1 MPEISTWKKYQ
12 TLLAEV
18 KAEFKNV
25 VIPPEYDTIYQQTRN
40 RRKEIFIAK
49 LQQYRQEKREELA
62 LRNTEYKHIRVAT
75 DAKTLSTN
83 INIDTETG
91 RDIVVPEVETA
102 IQQLIARL
110 DKKQLGPGQTFAFL
124 VKLIYTDGNELGEL
138 FENIGHVVKR
148 MLEWWEKY
156 ETVDGYP
163 VAKIEI
169 KVIIADPDV
178 DVPPM
183 AFTQNDTQPAVNCV
197 LEECIRQTHKKKLK
211 KEEFKMFMTIQDIE
225 ALEAKHKINVFI
237 TDSFNKLWR
246 KPAIRYPKRSKS
258 QPVDVFIKCHNYHAS
273 KAKRFRIS
281 DVAIPAP
288 PSIKTASELISN
300 FYTPKTKTKDA
311 VVYLTSRE
319 IMNLHIDL
327 LKASTIHHCIDD
339 GYKLL
344 GLIVLNDKGKPI
356 DYKDGNLTKY
366 AFIDLC
372 DWSLSGYARRVFKT
386 SVKKKYVGMNHYQ
399 LQISDGTVYE
409 NIQKSQVPV
418 TVLFQ
423 QKAIGNIIQIDM
435 TRAYKNASIGNLD
448 IFPKQFYQGFPAAP
462 RNIRNIDQDLSP
474 LLLKQLSAL
483 GLGFALITFDQTEHI
498 ATGDIPLLHTGKP
511 HPKGETVLSLPALE
525 YYALFPG
532 VKVFVKQ
539 YYFSRHASHT
549 PFDEP
554 MAIFDQ
560 HLKDTEHHLKS
571 DEYRKIRQLGNLL
584 IGGLNKRHHRCKVFS
599 TSSMAEVQRFLSDD
613 TKRIHRFQTIDRYED
628 RIKFLDNADG
638 DDVVT
643 LHKEHIFYYQ
653 EKGEEVFE
661 SFNMTH
667 LSKYVLDYQKIA
679 LHHKTRQV
687 CKNNAKNLLCINTD
701 SITYI
706 APPTLDSPSEITRQE
721 LSSLWHTEATGTA
734 FYGYSNGVRA
744 VSDKK
749 AIVYQRHSGYKNEL
763 TLDQYKVLSDKHNLK
778 VYYHSKTY
786 ASAKEY
792 DTALESTPLPGQRL
806 HTLFRPAGYGKT
818 EFAKYISG
826 KESKFTQPAVNC
838 VLPDLPQYDPDDMI
852 LCATTHVARKLING
866 KYTLTGLIT
875 RLARGVLKDS
885 IANVKAILID
895 EVSMT
900 SAGQLNSLDG
910 LLRSVR
916 RINRPFGGLDIYLVG
931 HMKQLPNVDEDSKP
945 VTEHPLVKTIFTSL
959 NQYLPVN
966 HRQST
971 DTLFQSIL
979 DKIENYYEVGG
990 DAKSEHRA
998 RHVLPQILTAEELD
1012 ALTDRVVEEEPT
1024 RADYFATPLN
1034 YKNIVA
1040 ERYNREIGIIQPGEE
1055 VIIRFNRGKFCNGDR
1070 HLIKGVKEDPKKGR
1084 LVKING
1090 NWLEYDKYFQRQK
1103 DKSGK
1108 LEAFPKIQLA
1118 WSMTIHCSQGQT
1130 LDNVFLYAKTLNMNM
1145 LYVAMSRVRSLNN
1158 LYFANLF

>member
-1 MPEISTWKKYQ
+1 MTLKKKIWADYKKERDTGPLPQGWKPITWRTSKGEMEAALNALKAFRQAKK
-12 TLLAEV
+12 
-18 KAEFKNV
+18 
-25 VIPPEYDTIYQQTRN
+25 
-40 RRKEIFIAK
+40 
-49 LQQYRQEKREELA
+49 
-62 LRNTEYKHIRVAT
+62 EYKYIRVTT
-75 DAKTLSTN
+75 DAKTEST
-83 INIDTETG
+83 IKVIDTETEPH
-91 RDIVVPEVETA
+91 VVIPEITA
-102 IQQLIARL
+102 VV
-110 DKKQLGPGQTFAFL
+110 KKMLTSKKLEKKGQTITFL
-124 VKLIYTDGNELGEL
+124 VQLTYLDGTKYGRK
-138 FENIGHVVKR
+138 FDSIDAIPKH
-148 MLEWWEKY
+148 LEDRWEKY
-156 ETVDGYP
+156 KKQEGNP
-163 VAKIEI
+163 VVKIKI
-169 KVIIADPDV
+169 KIIITDPNPE
-178 DVPPM
+178 VPPM
-183 AFTQNDTQPAVNCV
+183 AFTNTQPAINCV
-197 LEECIRQTHKKKLK
+197 LDECIRQTHKKKLK
-211 KEEFKMFMTIQDIE
+211 NEEFKMFMTIQDIE
-225 ALEAKHKINVFI
+225 ALEAKYKINVFI

-246 KPAIRYPKRSKS
+246 KPDIRYPKRSKS

-273 KAKRFRIS
+273 RAKRFKVIDFAVPEEAKKRPKKSAS
-281 DVAIPAP
+281 DLV
-288 PSIKTASELISN
+288 SN
-300 FYTPKTKTKDA
+300 FYIPKELKKED
-311 VVYLTSRE
+311 VVYLTE
-319 IMNLHIDL
+319 TALMNLHIDL
-327 LKASTIHHCIDD
+327 LKASTIHHIVDN
-339 GYKLL
+339 GSKLL
-344 GLIVLNDKGKPI
+344 GFITLDTNAKPKQ
-356 DYKDGNLTKY
+356 YKDGSLTLY
-366 AFIDLC
+366 SFIGLC
-372 DWSLSGYARRVFKT
+372 DWSLSGYARRVFKE
-386 SVKKKYVGMNHYQ
+386 SVMGSTAKGATADYQ

-435 TRAYKNASIGNLD
+435 TQSYKNASIGNLD
-448 IFPKQFYQGFPAAP
+448 IFPKQFYRGFPAAP
-462 RNIRNIDQDLSP
+462 RNIVNINRRLSP

-483 GLGFALITFDQTEHI
+483 GLGFALISFDQTEYI
-498 ATGDIPLLHTGKP
+498 ATGDIPLLHTGRP

-560 HLKDTEHHLKS
+560 HLKDTEHHPKS

-584 IGGLNKRHHRCKVFS
+584 IGGLNKRHHHCKVFS
-599 TSSMAEVQRFLSDD
+599 TSSMAEAQRFLSDD
-613 TKRIHRFQTIDRYED
+613 TKRIHRFQTVDRFED
-628 RIKFLDNADG
+628 RIQFLDVGCTDNKI
-638 DDVVT
+638 T

-706 APPTLDSPSEITRQE
+706 APPVLGSPTDTQE
-721 LSSLWHTEATGTA
+721 LSSLWHTEAKGTE
-734 FYGYSNGVRA
+734 FYGFSNGVRA
-744 VSDKK
+744 ISDEKGL
-749 AIVYQRHSGYKNEL
+749 VYQRHSGYQNEL
-763 TLDQYKVLSDKHNLK
+763 TLGEYKVLSDKHNLK
-778 VYYHSKTY
+778 VYRYTKKY
-786 ASAKEY
+786 ELAQEY

-826 KESKFTQPAVNC
+826 KESKFTKQQS
-838 VLPDLPQYDPDDMI
+838 LPDLPQYDPDDMI
-852 LCATTHVARKLING
+852 LCGTTHVARKLING
-866 KYTLTGLIT
+866 KYTLAGLIT

-900 SAGQLNSLDG
+900 SSSQLHTLDR
-910 LLRSVR
+910 LLRR
-916 RINRPFGGLDIYLVG
+916 ARDLNRPFGGLDIYLVG

-945 VTEHPLVKTIFTSL
+945 VTEHPLVKSIFTSL

-979 DKIENYYEVGG
+979 DKIENYYETGG

-1084 LVKING
+1084 LVKINN
-1090 NWLEYDKYFQRQK
+1090 NWLEYNKYFQRQK

>member
-246 KPAIRYPKRSKS
+246 KPDIRYPKRSKS

-281 DVAIPAP
+281 DVAIPVP
-288 PSIKTASELISN
+288 PLIKTASALISN
-300 FYTPKTKTKDA
+300 FYISKTKDA